1 MYSSSI
7 FVIGSLNPI
16 HALLSL
22 IFIFFLGTILLFVL
36 KLDYFALL
44 FLIVYVGAIVVL
56 FLFVVMLLR
65 INNKKIRILLW
76 HLFSF
81 RNWILFGFLIVFLS
95 FYNKKRLLLNN
106 LLLKTKLSAFFVLL
120 KEIINQ
126 DQEVKL
132 LQKITLLLGLGSILY
147 IENKIAIILAAM
159 LLLLSMIGAI
169 VITLSGNQ
177 FFIFSFLKHK
187 KWI

>member
-1 MYSSSI
+1 MFSIFLDFICSLMYSSSI

-65 INNKKIRILLW
+65 IN
-76 HLFSF
+76 
-81 RNWILFGFLIVFLS
+81 
-95 FYNKKRLLLNN
+95 NKKRLLLNN

-187 KWI
+187 K